1 MRRRRGGGWLWVD
14 VATRERR
21 VRRGAEMRKASVVEC
36 GWFPVCESVAVV
48 VVREGQ
54 VPVTVRVSLP

>member
-1 MRRRRGGGWLWVD
+1 VRRRGGEWWWED

-21 VRRGAEMRKASVVEC
+21 VRRGAEMGKARVVEW
-36 GWFPVCESVAVV
+36 GWFSMCESV
-48 VVREGQ
+48 VVRGGQ